1 MSITSP
7 PPVSAP
13 EPTPASGASAP
24 TAAMVLAAV
33 EQARSSLAVLGTVSP
48 DRFTDDDLL
57 GVLGAFEGVGRLV
70 DAGRVAVAA
79 TVEERSGRW
88 LGRDSLAAKRG
99 CNSGIDLITRV
110 TRISGRE
117 AKRRSALGLRMRDT
131 QHVGTIIPALFP
143 TVGAA
148 VAAGLLGVDAAEVIM
163 SGLAEISPR
172 VAPDDLAAA
181 ERALVGAATGT
192 ITAENEG
199 EPGAGFAFSADS
211 MRVQMLQWQAALDPD
226 GVAPNEVEGEATSTI
241 SFGRFKDGIYPV
253 RGGVTPD
260 LYGIMN
266 LTFDAFIAARKT
278 PAFPTAAEQA
288 RDQARDDR
296 SEHDD
301 RAEQDSHDGPD
312 GHDLNDERDREHDDR
327 DHERD
332 DHDHDDHD
340 HDHDHDDHGQGPAS
354 AEAPLPGSAGHE
366 FDDVDTRTAG
376 EKRADILRGMFTQ
389 LAQADN
395 TPSIGGAPPTVV
407 VHVNVNDIE
416 AGRGVGWIDGVDAPI
431 SLRTVDQ
438 MMCAGGTQTVLFG
451 QNGEVLT
458 LTDPQRLFNRAQ
470 RRAILA
476 RDGGCGVPG
485 CDAPAQWL
493 EFHHVIPWSKGGV
506 TEVDNGVALC
516 WRHHHTIETSG
527 WEIMMVNGRPR
538 VKAPAWI
545 DPSRTWR
552 DANRHR
558 TDTHRRD

>member
-13 EPTPASGASAP
+13 EPTPAPGAAAP
-24 TAAMVLAAV
+24 TAAML
-33 EQARSSLAVLGTVSP
+33 LAVLEQTQALWAGLGLVSP

-99 CNSGIDLITRV
+99 CTSGIDLITRV
-110 TRISGRE
+110 TRVSGRE

-148 VAAGLLGVDAAEVIM
+148 VASGLLGVDAAEVIM

-181 ERALVGAATGT
+181 ERALVSAATGT

-241 SFGRFKDGIYPV
+241 SFGRFKDGVYPV

-288 RDQARDDR
+288 RDQARANDTDDR
-296 SEHDD
+296 AEHDD
-301 RAEQDSHDGPD
+301 RAEQDPHDGPD
-312 GHDLNDERDREHDDR
+312 GHDLNDEHDREHDDR

-332 DHDHDDHD
+332 DHDHDHDDHD
-340 HDHDHDDHGQGPAS
+340 HGSAS

-389 LAQADN
+389 LAQADS
-395 TPSIGGAPPTVV
+395 TPSIGGAAPTVV

-416 AGRGVGWIDGVDAPI
+416 SGRGVGWIDGVDAPI

-451 QNGEVLT
+451 PNGEVLT

-485 CDAPAQWL
+485 CDAPTQWL
-493 EFHHVIPWSKGGV
+493 EFHHVIPWIKGGT

-527 WEIMMVNGRPR
+527 WEILMVNGRPQ

-545 DPSRTWR
+545 DPTRTWR

>member
-24 TAAMVLAAV
+24 TAAMVLAV
-33 EQARSSLAVLGTVSP
+33 LEQTQALWAGLGTVSP
-48 DRFTDDDLL
+48 EAFTDDDLL

-99 CNSGIDLITRV
+99 CTSGIDLITRV

-117 AKRRSALGLRMRDT
+117 AKRRSALGLRMQDT

-181 ERALVGAATGT
+181 ERALVSAATGT

-241 SFGRFKDGIYPV
+241 SFGRFKDGVYPV

-288 RDQARDDR
+288 RDEARDQARDDQA
-296 SEHDD
+296 EHDSHD
-301 RAEQDSHDGPD
+301 GHDGHDGPD
-312 GHDLNDERDREHDDR
+312 GHDVYDEHL
-327 DHERD
+327 
-332 DHDHDDHD
+332 

-354 AEAPLPGSAGHE
+354 AEVPLPGSAGHE
-366 FDDVDTRTAG
+366 FDDGDTRTAG

-389 LAQADN
+389 LAQADS

-485 CDAPAQWL
+485 CDAPTQWL

-527 WEIMMVNGRPR
+527 WEILMVNGRPQ

-558 TDTHRRD
+558 TDTHRRN

>member
-13 EPTPASGASAP
+13 EPTPASGTSAP

-33 EQARSSLAVLGTVSP
+33 EQARSVLAVLGTVSP

-99 CNSGIDLITRV
+99 CTSGIDLITRV
-110 TRISGRE
+110 TRVSGRE

-148 VAAGLLGVDAAEVIM
+148 VASGLLGVDAAEVIM

-181 ERALVGAATGT
+181 ERALVSAATGT

-296 SEHDD
+296 
-301 RAEQDSHDGPD
+301 AELDGQ
-312 GHDLNDERDREHDDR
+312 DLNDDHNLNDEHGREHDREHDR
-327 DHERD
+327 DWHDEHDEHDER
-332 DHDHDDHD
+332 DHDHDYDR
-340 HDHDHDDHGQGPAS
+340 DHDDHGQGAAS

-395 TPSIGGAPPTVV
+395 TP
-407 VHVNVNDIE
+407 
-416 AGRGVGWIDGVDAPI
+416 
-431 SLRTVDQ
+431 VDQ

-527 WEIMMVNGRPR
+527 WEILMVNGRPR

>member
-13 EPTPASGASAP
+13 EPTPAPGASAP
-24 TAAMVLAAV
+24 TAAMVLAV
-33 EQARSSLAVLGTVSP
+33 LEQARSVLAVLGTVSP

-99 CNSGIDLITRV
+99 CTSGIDLITRI

-117 AKRRSALGLRMRDT
+117 AKRRSALGLRMQDT

-148 VAAGLLGVDAAEVIM
+148 VADGSLGVDAAEVIM

-181 ERALVGAATGT
+181 ERALVSAATGT

-266 LTFDAFIAARKT
+266 LTFDAFIAAHKT

-288 RDQARDDR
+288 RDQARDDQ
-296 SEHDD
+296 
-301 RAEQDSHDGPD
+301 AEFDGQ
-312 GHDLNDERDREHDDR
+312 DLN
-327 DHERD
+327 
-332 DHDHDDHD
+332 DDHD
-340 HDHDHDDHGQGPAS
+340 HDHDHDDHGQGSAS
-354 AEAPLPGSAGHE
+354 AEVPLPGSAGHE

-395 TPSIGGAPPTVV
+395 TPSIGGAAPTVV

-451 QNGEVLT
+451 PNGEVLT

-476 RDGGCGVPG
+476 RDDGCGVPG
-485 CDAPAQWL
+485 CDAPTQWL
-493 EFHHVIPWSKGGV
+493 EFHHVIPWSKGGT

-527 WEIMMVNGRPR
+527 WEILMVNGRPQ

-545 DPSRTWR
+545 DPTRTWR

>member
-1 MSITSP
+1 MSITLP

-24 TAAMVLAAV
+24 TAAMVLAV
-33 EQARSSLAVLGTVSP
+33 LEQMQALWAGLGTVSP
-48 DRFTDDDLL
+48 EAFTDDDLL

-99 CNSGIDLITRV
+99 CNSGIDLITRI

-148 VAAGLLGVDAAEVIM
+148 VASGLLGVDAAEVIM

-181 ERALVGAATGT
+181 ERALVSAATGT

-332 DHDHDDHD
+332 DHDHD
-340 HDHDHDDHGQGPAS
+340 HDDHGQGSAS

-389 LAQADN
+389 LAQADS

-438 MMCAGGTQTVLFG
+438 MMCAGGTQAVLFG
-451 QNGEVLT
+451 ANGEVLT

-527 WEIMMVNGRPR
+527 WEILMVNGRPQ

>member
-1 MSITSP
+1 
-7 PPVSAP
+7 
-13 EPTPASGASAP
+13 
-24 TAAMVLAAV
+24 
-33 EQARSSLAVLGTVSP
+33 
-48 DRFTDDDLL
+48 
-57 GVLGAFEGVGRLV
+57 
-70 DAGRVAVAA
+70 
-79 TVEERSGRW
+79 
-88 LGRDSLAAKRG
+88 
-99 CNSGIDLITRV
+99 
-110 TRISGRE
+110 
-117 AKRRSALGLRMRDT
+117 
-131 QHVGTIIPALFP
+131 
-143 TVGAA
+143 
-148 VAAGLLGVDAAEVIM
+148 
-163 SGLAEISPR
+163 
-172 VAPDDLAAA
+172 
-181 ERALVGAATGT
+181 
-192 ITAENEG
+192 
-199 EPGAGFAFSADS
+199 
-211 MRVQMLQWQAALDPD
+211 QWQAALDPD

-241 SFGRFKDGIYPV
+241 SFGRFKDGVYPV

-296 SEHDD
+296 SERDDRAEQDAHDD
-301 RAEQDSHDGPD
+301 RSEQDSHDGPD
-312 GHDLNDERDREHDDR
+312 GHDVYDEHL
-327 DHERD
+327 
-332 DHDHDDHD
+332 
-340 HDHDHDDHGQGPAS
+340 HDHDHDDHGQGSAS
-354 AEAPLPGSAGHE
+354 AEVPLPGSAGHE

-389 LAQADN
+389 LAQADS

-451 QNGEVLT
+451 PNGEVLT

-493 EFHHVIPWSKGGV
+493 EFHHVIPWSTGGV

-527 WEIMMVNGRPR
+527 WEILMVNGRPQ

-545 DPSRTWR
+545 DPTRTWR